1 MPSPVSTPVGG
12 QQLYRLDLRL
22 YEQWYGKSKEPAEDD
37 RIRHD
42 HWIPLV
48 PGLAPGTQKRAHG
61 RSTAGG
67 QRPESLAFSG
77 ASGGKAAISTVIAD
91 AAAGCFGGAAS
102 TFPPLGRLTEA
113 QEEEIVL
120 VHSFLNSQPQI
131 DALPPGRVDYEDHVS
146 KELHWIDRPRIDKL
160 TAAGRLGRNSDRRQH
175 MIPVSPRTGRAV
187 PERPGNNSYN
197 ALSRGNSNKGST
209 TVPGTTP
216 PVGILKT
223 STAPKR
229 GPNVV
234 DDRGDKVPRSSPALE
249 PEACELGFTS
259 SGDTTAAVSG
269 AGGAGGA
276 PLASSSLPS
285 SSSRRGAGVPKVDDE
300 VVVEDLSEPQSD
312 RLGGGGEG
320 GEGGEGCGQSEHE
333 TASGGEL
340 SSRSQAQGSALSPE
354 DGTDSSSAE
363 GNERTAANS
372 TPGGAF
378 KSGQRGSSFKVQR
391 RESDVHGPVAPARKE
406 ERQAWD
412 GHSNN
417 SGGSRGADA
426 AGANETRGGYGT
438 DRIGDSGGEV
448 TSNQT
453 AKRLDKAGVTP
464 PRAGL
469 IPTSHEGDRNTA
481 TRSKL
486 DVGGRAIDTAAQASA
501 EAGKAALPSSKQLRR
516 GGSEGSLK
524 NSTTEISA
532 RATATPTLEQDKT
545 RLPHA
550 SVGRAVK
557 HDKTSSDDSPGPG
570 WGPDDIRRKD
580 VGLGGERRLGPE
592 SAAPGENGAYGKWQD
607 EWERKASGPRL
618 YPGAD
623 GGGGLQSL
631 QQLAQTPNPQQRRL
645 PSPRPQQ
652 ELGQVNHVNNSQAE
666 GNIDKQC
673 GPWLCSCAV
682 VHEGIDAFEQA
693 QIPALA
699 TTDDVSCCCPTL

>member
-1 MPSPVSTPVGG
+1 MSVGG
-12 QQLYRLDLRL
+12 KQLYRLDLRL
-22 YEQWYGKSKEPAEDD
+22 YEQWYGKSKEPAEDE

-42 HWIPLV
+42 QWIPLV
-48 PGLAPGTQKRAHG
+48 PGLSPGLQKRTHG
-61 RSTAGG
+61 RSPAGG

-77 ASGGKAAISTVIAD
+77 AAQGKDAISTVIAD

-102 TFPPLGRLTEA
+102 TFPSLGRLTEA

-131 DALPPGRVDYEDHVS
+131 DALRPGKVDYEDHVS

-197 ALSRGNSNKGST
+197 ALSRGNKAAT
-209 TVPGTTP
+209 TAPGTTP

-223 STAPKR
+223 TTASKR
-229 GPNVV
+229 EPRVV
-234 DDRGDKVPRSSPALE
+234 GDRGEKTPAHSSPALE
-249 PEACELGFTS
+249 PEACEVGFTP

-285 SSSRRGAGVPKVDDE
+285 SRRGGGLPKADDE

-312 RLGGGGEG
+312 RWGGT
-320 GEGGEGCGQSEHE
+320 EGCAQSEHE

-354 DGTDSSSAE
+354 DGTDSSE
-363 GNERTAANS
+363 GSERTAANS
-372 TPGGAF
+372 TPTGAPKSEQQGSLF
-378 KSGQRGSSFKVQR
+378 KHGER
-391 RESDVHGPVAPARKE
+391 DVHGPVAPARKD

-412 GHSNN
+412 GNSNN
-417 SGGSRGADA
+417 SRSSRGADP
-426 AGANETRGGYGT
+426 AGANEAGGDYGT
-438 DRIGDSGGEV
+438 GRIGASGDD
-448 TSNQT
+448 
-453 AKRLDKAGVTP
+453 AKPNTMITTKGTNKAGVTP
-464 PRAGL
+464 PRAKL
-469 IPTSHEGDRNTA
+469 IPTPYEGDRNTA

-486 DVGGRAIDTAAQASA
+486 DVVGGRATDPIAQVSTAV
-501 EAGKAALPSSKQLRR
+501 GKAALPISKQLRR
-516 GGSEGSLK
+516 GGSEGSLR
-524 NSTTEISA
+524 NAAIEISA
-532 RATATPTLEQDKT
+532 RTTATPALAQDKT

-550 SVGRAVK
+550 PVGRAIK
-557 HDKTSSDDSPGPG
+557 HDISSHDSSPGPG
-570 WGPDDIRRKD
+570 WGPDDIRRED
-580 VGLGGERRLGPE
+580 VGSGGERRLGPE
-592 SAAPGENGAYGKWQD
+592 SAPPGENGAYGKWQD
-607 EWERKASGPRL
+607 EWERKSSGPRL

-645 PSPRPQQ
+645 PSARPQQ
-652 ELGQVNHVNNSQAE
+652 DLGQVISLNY
-666 GNIDKQC
+666 
-673 GPWLCSCAV
+673 P
-682 VHEGIDAFEQA
+682 
-693 QIPALA
+693 
-699 TTDDVSCCCPTL
+699 